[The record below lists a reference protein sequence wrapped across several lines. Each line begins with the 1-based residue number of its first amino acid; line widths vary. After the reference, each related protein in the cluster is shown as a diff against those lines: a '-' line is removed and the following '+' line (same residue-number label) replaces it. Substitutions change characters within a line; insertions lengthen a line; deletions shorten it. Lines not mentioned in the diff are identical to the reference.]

1 MRGRSLDYD
10 YNGIPTPRSMTTSP
24 DSVTEQSVCYSL
36 KQLDINS
43 RVLYGNSTFSFL
55 PTILSEAGPDSCV
68 YAAMRSVGA
77 INFANRSPTVDLHSI
92 VDLEYARAVSSVTN
106 ALADPLQCLKDETL
120 VAVWLLAMREVL
132 LILTSHRARLTESS
146 RCWLVLLDP
155 HGRGQMV
162 RLGITPMLM
171 AL

>member
-1 MRGRSLDYD
+1 
-10 YNGIPTPRSMTTSP
+10 MTTSP